1 MKLARVGVIAAA
13 VLAVATLAWAQK
25 ADFSGSWTLDPAA
38 SDAPAG
44 GGGGAPGG
52 GGGGGGRGG
61 GRGGILG
68 AGPSVVKQTATELV
82 VESTMGENKVTQT
95 YKLDGTE
102 SENKMMGRGGEMVSK
117 STAKWDGGKLTI
129 TTKQAAPDG
138 TERTS
143 SQTWSMEG
151 GNLVVESTRTGRE
164 GVALVKAT
172 SAPGT
177 LSRMAAVR
185 SSQ

>member
-1 MKLARVGVIAAA
+1 MKLARTGIIAAA
-13 VLAVATLAWAQK
+13 MLAVATVAFAQK
-25 ADFSGSWTLDPAA
+25 PDFSGTWTPDPAA
-38 SDAPAG
+38 STP
-44 GGGGAPGG
+44 PPG

-61 GRGGILG
+61 GMM
-68 AGPSVVKQTATELV
+68 GPMTVKQDASTLTIER
-82 VESTMGENKVTQT
+82 TMGENKVTTT

-102 SENKMMGRGGEMVSK
+102 SENKMMGRGGEMMSK

-143 SQTWSMEG
+143 TQTWSMEG

-164 GVALVKAT
+164 GNPVT
-172 SAPGT
+172 SKT
-177 LSRMAAVR
+177 VYKKTT
-185 SSQ
+185 